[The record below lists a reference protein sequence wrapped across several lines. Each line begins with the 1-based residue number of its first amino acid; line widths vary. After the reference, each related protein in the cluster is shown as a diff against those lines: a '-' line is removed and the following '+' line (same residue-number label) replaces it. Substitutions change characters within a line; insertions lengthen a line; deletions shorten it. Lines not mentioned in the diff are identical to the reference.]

1 MMYCDLRVLYV
12 PNHTLKEY
20 SQKTDSYES
29 ELDANV
35 VPDGQ
40 QRLLSTATDVTL
52 YIYISVVCRMCFSGC
67 GIHPKPEAKKSR
79 RHIPVPV
86 ADQHFHE
93 IILPTRANSPALQ
106 SDP

>member
-40 QRLLSTATDVTL
+40 QRLLST
-52 YIYISVVCRMCFSGC
+52 VCSIG
-67 GIHPKPEAKKSR
+67 ELS
-79 RHIPVPV
+79 
-86 ADQHFHE
+86 
-93 IILPTRANSPALQ
+93 
-106 SDP
+106 